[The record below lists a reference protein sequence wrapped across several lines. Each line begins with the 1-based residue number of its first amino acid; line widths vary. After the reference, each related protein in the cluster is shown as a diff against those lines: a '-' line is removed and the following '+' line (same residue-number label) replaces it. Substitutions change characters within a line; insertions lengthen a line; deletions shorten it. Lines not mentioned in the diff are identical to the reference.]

1 MIKKSFIIDFDNT
14 IGFFDQI
21 IFLINIIES
30 TYNYSLNEIQIGQLI
45 DYYPNI
51 FRPKLYDIIKLILYF
66 QNKETVRFFIL
77 YTCNKK
83 QLFVEA
89 IIKYIEKQI
98 HYTPLFNYIL
108 YEKTKYKNLDTILYN
123 IQEENINTHILCF
136 IDNRFFHYK
145 NNTYDYKYIKCEN
158 YIYHYETDEI
168 LNLFPYHLFERIN
181 KNLITSYFKKRKI
194 KRKKYTL
201 PISLYEMN
209 SSFILQSIRNFVS

>member
-21 IFLINIIES
+21 IFLINIIET

-66 QNKETVRFFIL
+66 QNNETVRFFIL

-83 QLFVEA
+83 PLFVEA

-108 YEKTKYKNLDTILYN
+108 YEKSKYKNLDTILFN

-158 YIYHYETDEI
+158 LGYYPSISYV
-168 LNLFPYHLFERIN
+168 IN
-181 KNLITSYFKKRKI
+181 KLKI
-194 KRKKYTL
+194 QIY
-201 PISLYEMN
+201 N
-209 SSFILQSIRNFVS
+209 